1 VLAISRLPW
10 AKFSRELH
18 RFAHGYITCLASLS
32 SPALLPCMGQ
42 VVPLGAVCQAR
53 ALHYKIYL
61 VDGIWAGRPRKALL
75 GRLGWERCPGTKA
88 LGQVGSHSGSP
99 C

>member
-42 VVPLGAVCQAR
+42 VVPPGAVCQAR
-53 ALHYKIYL
+53 ALLSDLGGKVVAFRRQNRVRQLKDTWPIGFSRLYMSVRSI
-61 VDGIWAGRPRKALL
+61 GR
-75 GRLGWERCPGTKA
+75 
-88 LGQVGSHSGSP
+88 
-99 C
+99 